1 MNADD
6 QDNLISLTAPSTIKG
21 RNITLARPGR
31 RRHLLNSWPTT
42 SQPI

>member
-31 RRHLLNSWPTT
+31 RSHLLNSWLPTNR
-42 SQPI
+42 SI